1 MAERTADETASFLQE
16 TQERFKQAKQAWEKQ
31 YKLSQ
36 ADVDFCSPEN
46 QWPEGVRAARSGRPT
61 LAADRLNAQVKQITN
76 AQRENRPAAAVHPT
90 NSGANEDTANVMEG
104 IIRQIENESGADMA
118 YDEGFDW
125 AVKSGIGFWR
135 ILTKYKDKTFNQR
148 ISIDS
153 INNPF
158 QVFIDPSYKMLDGSD
173 IEYGFIIDYV
183 PEKTFKQDYPDSDLA
198 SRDNQ
203 QWLGLNN
210 RLPEWFVDGKSCVVA
225 EYFVKEY
232 EDKKLVHLRHTG
244 EIKYR
249 DEVDKGEVQYIDMER
264 DVKEPQIKW
273 YKLNGVEILEET
285 DWLGTSIPIIPVFG
299 DPLMIDGQRIYAG
312 LIRHSKEEQMM
323 LNVVK
328 SSIIEMIAA
337 APKTPWI
344 MPEGAVGDAKD
355 DWASVNVS
363 NKAYLTYQQ
372 YDDQGNPLNKPE
384 RNIQEAPIQGMLEVM
399 NSLENDIKS
408 TNSMYDPT
416 QGQKMSNDQSGLAIK
431 ALQTAGSIANYHFSD
446 NLTRAIRSSSRQLVE
461 LIRKVLKEKQVYAIL
476 SIDKK
481 NSLVTINGTGAE
493 DELNEADENGIKKIF
508 DLTSGEYGLAV
519 DSGPSYRTQR
529 EQERDILFQLA
540 AKDPQL
546 MAIAGDIMA
555 SLLDSPIAKTLS
567 ERLEKALP
575 ANLQPP
581 PKGDKPDPQA
591 QAQTIQQLQTMVQ
604 QLTQHLQM
612 ETQLADKVQQ
622 GEQTRFKIAQLE
634 AQTELQKHQSQ
645 MAHGGAKTLLSAQM
659 EELKL
664 KHDTTHEALMGIQ
677 KHILGKDMESHK
689 AAIAPPPDFHEPGAQ
704 VAPIK
709 PGNT

>member
-1 MAERTADETASFLQE
+1 
-16 TQERFKQAKQAWEKQ
+16 
-31 YKLSQ
+31 
-36 ADVDFCSPEN
+36 
-46 QWPEGVRAARSGRPT
+46 
-61 LAADRLNAQVKQITN
+61 
-76 AQRENRPAAAVHPT
+76 
-90 NSGANEDTANVMEG
+90 
-104 IIRQIENESGADMA
+104 
-118 YDEGFDW
+118 
-125 AVKSGIGFWR
+125 
-135 ILTKYKDKTFNQR
+135 
-148 ISIDS
+148 
-153 INNPF
+153 
-158 QVFIDPSYKMLDGSD
+158 
-173 IEYGFIIDYV
+173 
-183 PEKTFKQDYPDSDLA
+183 
-198 SRDNQ
+198 
-203 QWLGLNN
+203 
-210 RLPEWFVDGKSCVVA
+210 
-225 EYFVKEY
+225 
-232 EDKKLVHLRHTG
+232 
-244 EIKYR
+244 
-249 DEVDKGEVQYIDMER
+249 
-264 DVKEPQIKW
+264 
-273 YKLNGVEILEET
+273 
-285 DWLGTSIPIIPVFG
+285 
-299 DPLMIDGQRIYAG
+299 
-312 LIRHSKEEQMM
+312 
-323 LNVVK
+323 
-328 SSIIEMIAA
+328 
-337 APKTPWI
+337 
-344 MPEGAVGDAKD
+344 
-355 DWASVNVS
+355 
-363 NKAYLTYQQ
+363 
-372 YDDQGNPLNKPE
+372 
-384 RNIQEAPIQGMLEVM
+384 
-399 NSLENDIKS
+399 
-408 TNSMYDPT
+408 
-416 QGQKMSNDQSGLAIK
+416 
-431 ALQTAGSIANYHFSD
+431 
-446 NLTRAIRSSSRQLVE
+446 LTRAIRSSSRQLVE
-461 LIRKVLKEKQVYAIL
+461 LIPKVLKEKQVYAIL

-519 DSGPSYRTQR
+519 DSGPSYQTQR

-645 MAHGGAKTLLSAQM
+645 MAHDGAKTLLSAQM